1 MVIQINGMGVTMDN
15 NAAKY
20 LGEAYL
26 DMLYGLDLLYVLWLG
41 FHSAEE
47 DVVESEKVASS
58 IHITWEW
65 LNEVSKKMSLCL
77 DALETEQD
85 KT

>member
-1 MVIQINGMGVTMDN
+1 MDN
-15 NAAKY
+15 DAVKD

-26 DMLYGLDLLYVLWLG
+26 DMLYGLDLLYTLWFG
-41 FHSAEE
+41 FHSAGE
-47 DVVESEKVASS
+47 DEVESEKVASS

-65 LNEVSKKMSLCL
+65 LDELSRKISLCL
-77 DALETEQD
+77 DALETEQN

>member
-1 MVIQINGMGVTMDN
+1 MAGGFIMDN
-15 NAAKY
+15 TVANH
-20 LGEAYL
+20 LGKAYL

-41 FHSAEE
+41 FQSAEE

-65 LNEVSKKMSLCL
+65 MNEVSRKISLCL
-77 DALETEQD
+77 DTLETEQD